1 MNFFKKRFFY
11 ESFYKKKLV
20 KSRALR
26 KRPHKL
32 GSVEKL
38 RITTPR
44 KPNSAK
50 RKTVKLFFLYLKP
63 YNTSYIP
70 GSGHNLK
77 KNSKV
82 LMRGGG
88 PRDLP
93 GVYTSCVRG
102 AYDLMGVN
110 TKTKRRSIYGVKK
123 PKIDTVL

>member
-1 MNFFKKRFFY
+1 MKYFYKTPFKK
-11 ESFYKKKLV
+11 SFYKKPIV

-32 GSVEKL
+32 GAVERL

-50 RKTVKLFFLYLKP
+50 RKTVKLYFLYLKP
-63 YNTSYIP
+63 YCTVYIP
-70 GSGHNLK
+70 GYGHNLK

-102 AYDLMGVN
+102 SYDLQGVN
-110 TKTKRRSIYGVKK
+110 SKTKRRSIYGVKK
-123 PKIDTVL
+123 PLNN